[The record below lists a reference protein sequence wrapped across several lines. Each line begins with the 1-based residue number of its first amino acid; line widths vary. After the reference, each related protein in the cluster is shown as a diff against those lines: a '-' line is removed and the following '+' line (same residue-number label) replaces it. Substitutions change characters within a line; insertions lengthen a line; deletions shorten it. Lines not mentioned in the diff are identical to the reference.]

1 MSYQLMVLLAG
12 SLERADGVFTVSA
25 PLPSPAPPLTPSL
38 RHLSL
43 GPRPAR
49 LTRAELPSP
58 LSLQDLVAAIDIT
71 LQDVSSSLELRHR
84 TLQLALV
91 LVGGVGQ
98 GSLTAY
104 FLRRDL
110 FSTLVR
116 FMADS
121 NTAAFAY
128 ESVVSVFLR

>member
-1 MSYQLMVLLAG
+1 MM
-12 SLERADGVFTVSA
+12 
-25 PLPSPAPPLTPSL
+25 
-38 RHLSL
+38 
-43 GPRPAR
+43 
-49 LTRAELPSP
+49 
-58 LSLQDLVAAIDIT
+58 QDLVAAIDIT

-110 FSTLVR
+110 FSTLVW

-121 NTAAFAY
+121 NTAALAY
-128 ESVVSVFLR
+128 ESVVSLCSCASESLPCSACSPPG

>member
-1 MSYQLMVLLAG
+1 M
-12 SLERADGVFTVSA
+12 
-25 PLPSPAPPLTPSL
+25 
-38 RHLSL
+38 
-43 GPRPAR
+43 
-49 LTRAELPSP
+49 
-58 LSLQDLVAAIDIT
+58 T
-71 LQDVSSSLELRHR
+71 LQDVSSSLQLRHR

-128 ESVVSVFLR
+128 ESVLLLGILANFRKREARNPYLVRIEDLVDDTVMAVS